1 MPCDTR
7 CMGSEL
13 TLRYLRALADL
24 PHDRSTALSEL
35 EACFRAAET
44 PGSIDGP
51 TSGRVLATTLGYG
64 LDAITGGLARLWM
77 PWRGKTFNQEAKE
90 GRNLFTSGFRPVQR
104 VLWPG
109 YDLDHPQGNGRYATF
124 PFTTWEGPS
133 TYTPRGADV
142 LKIDYEHPQSPWL
155 VRDILDE
162 LVRID
167 EDLYLGQALLRI
179 RGRLHRGAWFELR
192 I

>member
-1 MPCDTR
+1 VA
-7 CMGSEL
+7 SEL

-24 PHDRSTALSEL
+24 PHDRAAALAEL
-35 EACFRAAET
+35 ESCFRVAET
-44 PGSIDGP
+44 PGPIEGP
-51 TSGRVLATTLGYG
+51 TRGRVLTTTLGYG

-77 PWRGKTFNQEAKE
+77 PWKGKTFDPEAKE
-90 GRNLFTSGFRPVQR
+90 GRNLFTNGFRRVQQ

-109 YDLDHPQGNGRYATF
+109 YDIDHAEGDRRFSTF

-133 TYTPRGADV
+133 TFTPGRADV

-155 VRDILDE
+155 IRDILDE

-167 EDLYLGQALLRI
+167 DGLCLGQALLRV
-179 RGRLHRGAWFELR
+179 RGRLHRVAWFELR
-192 I
+192 T